1 MYIEIITPDKTIFD
15 GEVKNVRIPGRK
27 GSFQILTDHAPI
39 VSTLEKGPIT
49 VVGLDGSENTYMAD
63 GGVIESRKNKIILLV
78 ERIIED

>member
-1 MYIEIITPDKTIFD
+1 MYIEIITPEKTIFE

-39 VSTLEKGPIT
+39 VSTLESGPVIIT
-49 VVGLDGSENTYMAD
+49 GLDGKELAYQAD